1 MTYEANIRK
10 RDYGFLTMRNK
21 TKITSV
27 KTKEKISFVPSLLV
41 HKPFFKI
48 CCFVFADINAFGNIP
63 VKGN

>member
-1 MTYEANIRK
+1 MTYEANIK
-10 RDYGFLTMRNK
+10 KSGCGFLTMRSK

-27 KTKEKISFVPSLLV
+27 KTKEKISFVTSLLV

-63 VKGN
+63 VKVN